1 MKTLLRAALA
11 LLLAAPALHHPQR
24 PAAGPSPVTA
34 GPRDERFA
42 AAAPHRAA
50 GIAAP
55 APKRVR
61 PPSTHGPSPL
71 AFIPAAG
78 PRAAHVH
85 APRSG
90 VRASRVPVPRRTDRP
105 AYYATAPPRE
115 RR

>member
-11 LLLAAPALHHPQR
+11 LLLAAPALHHPR
-24 PAAGPSPVTA
+24 PAAAPSPA
-34 GPRDERFA
+34 SARPRDERFA
-42 AAAPHRAA
+42 TVAPHRAPA
-50 GIAAP
+50 AAAP

-61 PPSTHGPSPL
+61 PPSTHGAAPL

-78 PRAAHVH
+78 PALARRAAP
-85 APRSG
+85 ASG
-90 VRASRVPVPRRTDRP
+90 VRALRVPLPRRVNRP